1 VEPLAYETMHALQ
14 EKHWW
19 WRGMRRLY
27 QGTLRHF
34 QPTAKG
40 SVIDIGCGFGANLP
54 VLSEQVAKDGILIG
68 VDASLD
74 ALNAI
79 PRRAGLMLVQA
90 HADALPFRRD
100 TFDTTALLAVI
111 EHVDRDDRVLTES
124 YRVTKVGGLQ
134 ILLTSAFMLL
144 WSHHDT
150 ANEHRRRYLGA
161 RLDQLQRAAGWRV
174 LRTGYINAFIFPLVA
189 LVRLMQRRSSPPEN
203 AAYDMGPN
211 PYPFNRVLEGL
222 LRFEG
227 WLLRCGI
234 IMPFGVDLFSVAVRN
249 HDPQ

>member
-1 VEPLAYETMHALQ
+1 MEPLAYETMHALQ

-27 QGTLRHF
+27 QGTLHHF

-40 SVIDIGCGFGANLP
+40 SVLDVGCGFGANLP
-54 VLSEQVAKDGILIG
+54 VLKEQVAKGDLLVG
-68 VDASLD
+68 VDASHE
-74 ALNAI
+74 ALSAI

-100 TFDTTALLAVI
+100 SFDTVALLAVI
-111 EHVDRDDRVLTES
+111 EHVDRDDRVLQES
-124 YRVTKVGGLQ
+124 RRVTRQGGLQ

-150 ANEHRRRYLGA
+150 ANEHRRRYLTSQV
-161 RLDQLQRAAGWRV
+161 DKLQRAAGWRV
-174 LRTGYINAFIFPLVA
+174 LRTGYVNAAVFPIVA
-189 LVRLMQRRSSPPEN
+189 LVRLLQRRSRPPEN

-222 LRFEG
+222 LHLEG
-227 WLLRCGI
+227 LLLRYGM
-234 IMPFGVDLFSVAVRN
+234 IMPFGVDLFSVAVRD
-249 HDPQ
+249 HDSE